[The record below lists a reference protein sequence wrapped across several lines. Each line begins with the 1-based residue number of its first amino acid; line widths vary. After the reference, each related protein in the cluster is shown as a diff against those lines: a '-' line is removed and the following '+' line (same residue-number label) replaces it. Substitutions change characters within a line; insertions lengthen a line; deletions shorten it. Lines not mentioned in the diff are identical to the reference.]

1 MTNDDKDL
9 KPCPFCGD
17 TKYLRVTYQDSKAN
31 ASITGDK
38 KYWGVFCMEKCG
50 ASIDSI
56 YPTREEAIRVWNTR
70 ATPQQPSE
78 PLKGLDKECLCYG
91 AWGESHPDCPIH
103 SLEAKFGQPSEK
115 KALSVKDIESI
126 IETTAFNQGESFI
139 DKKPYAQAIHSA
151 LPAQREVRYP
161 EKVKVP
167 HDGKFG
173 GVSFER
179 IKAIERNDTIDEFKK
194 LNGGG

>member
-9 KPCPFCGD
+9 KLKECPFCGC
-17 TKYLRVTYQDSKAN
+17 N
-31 ASITGDK
+31 SIAIRGFVCVCRD
-38 KYWGVFCMEKCG
+38 CG
-50 ASIDSI
+50 AQTSDNETKE
-56 YPTREEAIRVWNTR
+56 YAIKAWNSR

-161 EKVKVP
+161 EKLD
-167 HDGKFG
+167 HDHSCEFDCKGCISNG
-173 GVSFER
+173 WNQ
-179 IKAIERNDTIDEFKK
+179 AINKMRK
-194 LNGGG
+194 LNGDKT